1 MEQMEDI
8 YFDSFWFQLLK
19 NDSERKIWHPEIEII
34 FLLQGKGRIYF
45 SDLKMDGLYFKRK
58 RYFGSKCF

>member
-34 FLLQGKGRIYF
+34 FL
-45 SDLKMDGLYFKRK
+45 
-58 RYFGSKCF
+58 

>member
-34 FLLQGKGRIYF
+34 FFGYRERGRIYF
-45 SDLKMDGLYFKRK
+45 SDLKTVYTFKKKKGYFW
-58 RYFGSKCF
+58 